1 MNKNF
6 DRRFSRAMT
15 TRKRLTILSVVFGVV
30 TAAVSLHGQVPAVAA
45 TGDGAKSESLAG
57 AYLSGRHA
65 QFRRDSSKAS
75 DYFLSVL
82 EQDPKNPDLLRRAF
96 LLLTSSG
103 RASEGFA
110 LAERLLAET
119 KQNVDLAHL
128 ALSIRDAK
136 AGNFDTAVDRLSTLP
151 AAGLNLFALPLI
163 RSWLLMGQNK
173 VEDAL
178 AALENNLSNEGVAV
192 LYGAHL
198 GLINDLAGQTE
209 KAAARY
215 DAAAKSRTVP
225 NLRLTLLAG
234 SFYERSGRKD
244 DARALY
250 DSYMAVNPD
259 SPMLEDAYKRMKSG
273 GTPPRPVANALDGLA
288 EALFSLAG
296 SLRQQDNIGT
306 ALFTQLAL
314 EVKPNFAM
322 AKILVAEIL
331 ESNLRLEDAIAV
343 YQSVEPGT
351 PYSWTARLRIAAN
364 LDSLD
369 KTDDA
374 VKMLSAMAEERKDR
388 YDSLV
393 NLGDIMRRR
402 ERYKE
407 AAEAYTS
414 AKSRIPE
421 IAKRHWTVL
430 YASGIAHERLKKW
443 DQAEKDFLKALE
455 LEPNQPFVLNYLG
468 YSWVELGKNLDQAR
482 GMIEQAVAR
491 RPRDGYIVDSLGW
504 VLYQLGDIEGAVKQ
518 MERAVE
524 LRPEDPVIN
533 DHLGDVLW
541 HAGRKVE
548 AEFQWRRALS
558 LDPEKDLIPKIEK
571 KIKEGLPPLKP
582 KK

>member
-1 MNKNF
+1 
-6 DRRFSRAMT
+6 MT
-15 TRKRLTILSVVFGVV
+15 TRKRFAVLTILGGVL
-30 TAAVSLHGQVPAVAA
+30 TILPPPGQSPAIAA
-45 TGDGAKSESLAG
+45 TGDDAKSGSLAG
-57 AYLSGRHA
+57 AYLSSRHA
-65 QFRRDSSKAS
+65 QFRRDPSKAS

-82 EQDPKNPDLLRRAF
+82 ERDPKNPELLRRAF

-103 RASEGFA
+103 RANEGFG

-119 KQNVDLAHL
+119 KENVDLAHL
-128 ALSIRDAK
+128 ALSVRDAK
-136 AGNFDTAVDRLSTLP
+136 AGNFDAAVERLSSLP

-178 AALENNLSNEGVAV
+178 AALENNLSNDGVAV

-215 DAAAKSRTVP
+215 DPAAKSRTVP

-234 SFYERSGRKD
+234 SFYERSGRQD

-250 DSYMAVNPD
+250 DAYMAENPD
-259 SPMLEDAYKRMKSG
+259 SPMLEDAYKRLKSG
-273 GTPPRPVANALDGLA
+273 GKPPRPVATALDGLA

-314 EVKPNFAM
+314 GVKPKFPM
-322 AKILVAEIL
+322 AKILVAKIL
-331 ESNLRLEDAIAV
+331 ESNLRLEDAIAA
-343 YQSVEPGT
+343 YRSVEAGT
-351 PYSWTARLRIAAN
+351 PYSWTARLRIASN

-369 KTDDA
+369 KTDEA
-374 VKMLSAMAEERKDR
+374 VKTLSAMAEERKDR

-393 NLGDIMRRR
+393 SLGDIMRRR

-407 AAEAYTS
+407 AADAYNS

-421 IAKRHWTVL
+421 ITKRHWSIL

-504 VLYQLGDIEGAVKQ
+504 VLYQLGDIKGAVKQ

-541 HAGRKVE
+541 HAGRKIE

-558 LDPEKDLIPKIEK
+558 LEPEKDLIPKIEK

>member
-1 MNKNF
+1 MNNNF
-6 DRRFSRAMT
+6 RRVLPTS
-15 TRKRLTILSVVFGVV
+15 LLSVQRLSALAILAGAL
-30 TAAVSLHGQVPAVAA
+30 TALPPSGSTPAQAA
-45 TGDGAKSESLAG
+45 AGDNANDTTLSG

-65 QFRRDSSKAS
+65 QFRRDPSKAS

-82 EQDPKNPDLLRRAF
+82 ERDPKNPDLLRRAF

-103 RASEGFA
+103 RAKEGFA

-119 KQNVDLAHL
+119 QKNADLAKL
-128 ALSIRDAK
+128 ALSIRDAEDGK
-136 AGNFDTAVDRLSTLP
+136 FDDAVERLSSLP

-163 RSWLLMGQNK
+163 RAWLFMGQNNID
-173 VEDAL
+173 EAL
-178 AALENNLSNEGVAV
+178 SALESNLSNEGVAV

-198 GLINDLAGQTE
+198 GLINDLAGNTD

-215 DAAAKSRTVP
+215 DEAAKKRDTP
-225 NLRLTLLAG
+225 NLRLTILAG
-234 SFYERSGRKD
+234 SFYERTGRKD
-244 DARALY
+244 DAKALY
-250 DSYMAVNPD
+250 DRYMAANPD
-259 SPMLEDAYKRMKSG
+259 SPMLEGAYKRLTSG

-296 SLRQQDNIGT
+296 ALRQQDSIGT
-306 ALFTQLAL
+306 SLFTRLAL
-314 EVKPNFAM
+314 EVKPNFPM

-331 ESNLRLEDAIAV
+331 ESNLRREQAIEV
-343 YQSVEPGT
+343 YGSVEKGT
-351 PYSWTARLRIAAN
+351 PYSWTARLRIASN
-364 LDSLD
+364 LDSLER
-369 KTDDA
+369 TDEA
-374 VKMLSAMAEERKDR
+374 VRTLKAMAEERKDR

-393 NLGDIMRRR
+393 SLGDIMRRR

-407 AAEAYTS
+407 AADAYTL
-414 AKSRIPE
+414 AKERIPE
-421 IAKRHWTVL
+421 IAKRHWPVL

-468 YSWVELGKNLDQAR
+468 YSWVELGKNLDRAR

-504 VLYQLGDIEGAVKQ
+504 VLYQLGDIKGAVKN

-541 HAGRKVE
+541 QAGRKIE
-548 AEFQWRRALS
+548 ARFQWRRALS
-558 LDPEKDLIPKIEK
+558 LEPEKDLIPKIEK
-571 KIKEGLPPLKP
+571 KIKEGIPPLKP